1 MGTRHGPEGLEPGDD
16 LVPPAAIHAPISLQL
31 FRVTRALGPA
41 RTAVEVGTSTADLL
55 YDLRGFHAP
64 ERDADPAR
72 GTFRWTG
79 PSASLTLPVEAAGSA
94 VTLVVAG
101 GRPPG
106 TPPAE
111 IAVWVGTQL
120 VGERM
125 IADSPEPI
133 QVDLPAASPAGPIA
147 LTIQSTVFRPRFDPL
162 ELGVRLYRV
171 SVRPTP
177 EPSGS

>member
-1 MGTRHGPEGLEPGDD
+1 MGIRHGPGGLEPGDD
-16 LVPPAAIHAPISLQL
+16 LVPQAAIHAPISLQL

-41 RTAVEVGTSTADLL
+41 RTAVDVGTSTADLL

-79 PSASLTLPVEAAGSA
+79 PSASLTLVAAGGQP
-94 VTLVVAG
+94 L
-101 GRPPG
+101 G

-111 IAVWVGTQL
+111 IAVWVGTQR
-120 VGERM
+120 VGERV

-147 LTIQSTVFRPRFDPL
+147 LTIQSTVCRPRLDPR